1 LQKIVDF
8 LQRRG
13 KLYKLIKE
21 ILPKELGV
29 RNKIKIYHA
38 VDTKG
43 YFTAIFVVSQKSK
56 ILLKDVERLQSVY
69 DKLVLY
75 SEHNFKHKMI
85 FIDAPLC
92 SKAKQALK
100 DLGWSVEV

>member
-1 LQKIVDF
+1 MQKIVDF

-13 KLYKLIKE
+13 KLYKQMKE
-21 ILPKELGV
+21 VLPKELGV
-29 RNKIKIYHA
+29 RNRIKIYHA

-43 YFTAIFVVSQKSK
+43 YFTAIFVISQKSR
-56 ILLKDVERLQSVY
+56 ILLKDVARIQSVY

-75 SEHNFKHKMI
+75 SDHNFKYKII

-92 SKAKQALK
+92 SKAKQGLK
-100 DLGWSVEV
+100 ELGWSVEV

>member
-1 LQKIVDF
+1 MQQIVDV
-8 LQRRG
+8 LRRRG
-13 KLYKLIKE
+13 KIYKYMKE

-43 YFTAIFVVSQKSK
+43 YFTAIFVISQKSR
-56 ILLKDVERLQSVY
+56 ILLKDVARLQSVF

-75 SEHNFKHKMI
+75 SGHNFKHKII

-92 SKAKQALK
+92 SKAKAAFK
-100 DLGWSVEV
+100 DTGWSVEV